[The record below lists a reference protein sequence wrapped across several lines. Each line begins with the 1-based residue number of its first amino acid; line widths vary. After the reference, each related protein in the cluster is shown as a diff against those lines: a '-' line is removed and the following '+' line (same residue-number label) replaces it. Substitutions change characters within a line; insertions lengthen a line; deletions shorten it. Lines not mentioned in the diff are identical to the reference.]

1 LLNIGANQIEG
12 PDGRVTKL
20 EKLSAAERAGRARL
34 LGTQPGNK
42 VYRHLIN
49 GDVLLVNRQPT
60 LHKPGIM
67 AHKAR
72 VLTHVKEQTLRM
84 NYANCNSYNAD
95 FDGDEMNCHFVQV
108 YRYKYIYTYVSV
120 RKDRFMNYFFNFTFI
135 TTLHSFYLK
144 ILISYLT
151 YSILYNIDSPSSHT
165 TL

>member
-1 LLNIGANQIEG
+1 MSILVINRCLFLNKGANQIEG

-67 AHKAR
+67 AHK
-72 VLTHVKEQTLRM
+72 VNYIIHYMYLRTFL
-84 NYANCNSYNAD
+84 N
-95 FDGDEMNCHFVQV
+95 V
-108 YRYKYIYTYVSV
+108 Y
-120 RKDRFMNYFFNFTFI
+120 
-135 TTLHSFYLK
+135 
-144 ILISYLT
+144 
-151 YSILYNIDSPSSHT
+151 
-165 TL
+165 